1 MINYIIRKVLY
12 GFAVL
17 VMVVV
22 IISSIIYLSP
32 VDPERLVMGQRS
44 DVASLEAKKK
54 ELGLDQSLPVQ
65 LRMYLNDLS
74 PIAIHANTEEAKSK
88 YGYWKLFSFGEPDS
102 RNGSSEKA
110 FVLKKPYLRE
120 SFQSGRKVTA
130 ILGQAIPR
138 TIILALVAILFATIV
153 GILLGVIAA
162 LNQNTWIDDLA
173 VFVSVLGYSLP
184 SYVTAMILAL
194 VFGYYLGDY
203 TGLNL
208 QGPLTDYDV
217 MADKEIYIWKNL
229 LLPALALGIR
239 PVGII
244 TQLARSAMLDVLNQ
258 DYIRTAKAKGLSYYK
273 VIFKHALRNAL
284 NPVLT
289 ATTGWFAALLAG
301 AFFVENVFN
310 YNGLGLE
317 TVNALLNFDIPVVLG
332 AVIFTSV
339 AFVTINILVDILYAF
354 LDPRVR
360 LS

>member
-1 MINYIIRKVLY
+1 MINYIIRKILY

-74 PIAIHANTEEAKSK
+74 PIAIHANSEEAKSK
-88 YGYWKLFSFGEPDS
+88 YGYWKLFSFSG
-102 RNGSSEKA
+102 SEKA
-110 FVLKKPYLRE
+110 FVIKKPYLRE

-138 TIILALVAILFATIV
+138 TIILAIAAILFATIV
-153 GILLGVIAA
+153 GILLGIIAA
-162 LNQNTWIDDLA
+162 LNQNKWIDDVA

-194 VFGYYLGDY
+194 VFGYYLGDI

-217 MADKEIYIWKNL
+217 MEDKEVYIWKNL